1 MRTRLWRLVI
11 CWPLVALGIAML
23 LRAHLGVAPFDVLS
37 TGTTKAL
44 GWPFSVVYLAV
55 SLVFYAVGAALGG
68 RLGWASVVGT
78 FVISPLISVFH
89 ALVPESPALA
99 VRIPLMAGAT
109 VILAVA
115 VCLVITTELGA
126 GPTEVFMLG
135 LIRRGTP
142 LVVARWVSDGLPLVV
157 GALLGGAVGVGTI
170 IFGFA
175 LGPLIKLGFRLLH
188 YVPPRRADLDL
199 VIAVQAPPV

>member
-1 MRTRLWRLVI
+1 
-11 CWPLVALGIAML
+11 
-23 LRAHLGVAPFDVLS
+23 
-37 TGTTKAL
+37 
-44 GWPFSVVYLAV
+44 
-55 SLVFYAVGAALGG
+55 
-68 RLGWASVVGT
+68 
-78 FVISPLISVFH
+78 
-89 ALVPESPALA
+89 
-99 VRIPLMAGAT
+99 
-109 VILAVA
+109 
-115 VCLVITTELGA
+115 
-126 GPTEVFMLG
+126 MLG